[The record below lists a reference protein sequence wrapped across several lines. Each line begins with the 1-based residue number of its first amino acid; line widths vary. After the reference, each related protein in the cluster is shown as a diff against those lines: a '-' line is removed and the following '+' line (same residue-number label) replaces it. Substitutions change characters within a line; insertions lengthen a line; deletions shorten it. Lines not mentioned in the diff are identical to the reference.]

1 MATLLY
7 RLGRGA
13 MRRRRLVAA
22 IWLVVLVGLGLAAAT
37 LRGPTASN
45 FTMPGTESQRAID
58 LLAEQFP
65 AAAGATGTIAVK
77 APDAGQLGTPEGQ
90 AVVQGITQEATAVP
104 GVIGAVDPFQVG
116 AVSPDGQ
123 YALVQVQFNG
133 GVDTMTDEQRDAYQ
147 EVGAQAKAQGWQVAP
162 GGEVLNAE
170 PEVGSTEAIGV
181 AVALV
186 VLIVTFGSLVAAGMT
201 MLNALIGVGVGM
213 AGLFALSDV
222 IELTS
227 TAPILALMLGLAVG
241 IDYSLFITSRYRQ
254 NLLDGLPA
262 DEAVGRAVGTAGS
275 AVVFAGATVVIA
287 LAGLAVVNIPF
298 LTVMGLAAAGTVT
311 VAVLVA
317 ITLQPA
323 LLGFA
328 AGRVLPRRLRNS
340 VPVTTGN
347 SDRATGESDRT
358 AGHNAPADGT
368 GDTSTDGSGSA
379 STDHPAPQAATI
391 AGEDRSAFG
400 FRWAE
405 LITRFRI
412 PVILVGVLGLG
423 LLALPAPDM
432 RLALPDAG
440 TAPTGTAA
448 RVSNDLITEG
458 FGPGFTGRLAVVVA
472 GDDAAAT
479 AAAIPQ
485 VTGLVQRNENVLA
498 VAPPQ
503 LSPDGRTALLGVI
516 PQTGPTDPATETMVQ
531 DIRTAVADVP
541 NADVL
546 LTGVTAV
553 GIDISEKLSD
563 ALPVYLTLVV
573 GLSILL
579 LMLVFRSLLVPVKA
593 ALGFLLT
600 VAATFGITVAVFQQG
615 HLADLV
621 GLDTPGPLISF
632 LPILLIGILFG
643 LAMDY
648 EVFLVSRMREDFVHG
663 DTARQATING
673 MGHGARVVTA
683 AALIMTSVFGGFVF
697 LDDPVIKSMGFALA
711 IGVAIDAFV
720 VRMTIVP
727 AVMSLL
733 GKAAWW
739 LPRWLDRALPNVDI
753 EGEKLRA
760 QLDKV

>member
-13 MRRRRLVAA
+13 LRRRRLVVAL
-22 IWLVVLVGLGLAAAT
+22 WLVVLVAAGLAAAT

-45 FTMPGTESQRAID
+45 FTMPGTESQRALD

-65 AAAGATGTIAVK
+65 AASGATGTIAVK
-77 APDAGQLGTPEGQ
+77 APADGQLGTPQGQ
-90 AVVQGITQEATAVP
+90 AVVQELVQQASTLP
-104 GVIGAVDPFQVG
+104 GVVGAVNPFQVG
-116 AVSPDGQ
+116 AVTPNGR
-123 YALVQVQFNG
+123 YALVQVQFAAG
-133 GVDTMTDEQRDAYQ
+133 GDDVTDAQRIAYEQ
-147 EVGAQAKAQGWQVAP
+147 VGAAAKAQGWQVAP
-162 GGEVLNAE
+162 GGEVLGGE
-170 PEVGSTEAIGV
+170 PEIGSTEALGV
-181 AVALV
+181 LVAAI
-186 VLIVTFGSLVAAGMT
+186 VLIITFGSLVAAGMT
-201 MLNALIGVGVGM
+201 MLNALIGVGAGM
-213 AGLFALSDV
+213 AGLFALSGV
-222 IELTS
+222 VQLTS

-241 IDYSLFITSRYRQ
+241 IDYSLFITSRHRQ
-254 NLLDGLPA
+254 NLLDGLSPE
-262 DEAVGRAVGTAGS
+262 EAVGRAVGTAGS

-287 LAGLAVVNIPF
+287 LAGLAVVDIPF

-328 AGRVLPRRLRNS
+328 GRRVLPRRLRAVGTDGTS
-340 VPVTTGN
+340 ATDGTPGTG
-347 SDRATGESDRT
+347 
-358 AGHNAPADGT
+358 ADGT
-368 GDTSTDGSGSA
+368 DR
-379 STDHPAPQAATI
+379 PATT
-391 AGEDRSAFG
+391 EDQSAFG
-400 FRWAE
+400 FRWAR
-405 LITRFRI
+405 LVTRFRV
-412 PVILVGVLGLG
+412 PVILVGLLGLG
-423 LLALPAPDM
+423 LLALPTPDM
-432 RLALPDAG
+432 RLALPDAS
-440 TAPTGTAA
+440 TAAVGSPA

-472 GDDAAAT
+472 GDNPQATSAAV
-479 AAAIPQ
+479 PQ
-485 VTGLVQRNENVLA
+485 VTALLQRTENVLA

-503 LSPDGRTALLGVI
+503 LSPDGRTALLGVV
-516 PQTGPTDPATETMVQ
+516 PKTGPTDEATGTLVH
-531 DIRTAVADVP
+531 DIRGAVGGIRD
-541 NADVL
+541 ADVL
-546 LTGVTAV
+546 LTGVTAI
-553 GIDISEKLSD
+553 GIDVSEKLSD
-563 ALPVYLTLVV
+563 ALPVYLLLVV
-573 GLSILL
+573 GLSVLL

-663 DTARQATING
+663 ETARQATISG

-683 AALIMTSVFGGFVF
+683 AALIMISVFGGFVF
-697 LDDPVIKSMGFALA
+697 LEDPVIKSMGFALA
-711 IGVAIDAFV
+711 VGVAIDAFV

-733 GKAAWW
+733 GDRAWW
-739 LPRWLDRALPNVDI
+739 LPRWLNRALPNVDI
-753 EGEKLRA
+753 EGEGLRA
-760 QLDKV
+760 RLDERTPTHV